1 MPQVVTIFQNIRET
15 ETPFFKDVTYILQ
28 RIKEGKNQEL
38 VKKIRAEKDKTKR
51 NELKKNLPAIC
62 FSGKFNKRSDSSIVE
77 HSGLICLD
85 FDGYEKKKNLLEDK
99 ENFQNNKFVY
109 SVFVSPSGNGL
120 KVLVKIPPNPENHTK
135 YFNSLK
141 KEFNS
146 SYFDTTSKNVS
157 RVCYE
162 SYDRLLHI
170 NNTSSIW
177 DKIEEEEYEEKS
189 AFQRYTCIKNN
200 KRK

>member
-85 FDGYEKKKNLLEDK
+85 FDGYEKKKE
-99 ENFQNNKFVY
+99 FV
-109 SVFVSPSGNGL
+109 GGQGEL
-120 KVLVKIPPNPENHTK
+120 
-135 YFNSLK
+135 
-141 KEFNS
+141 
-146 SYFDTTSKNVS
+146 SK
-157 RVCYE
+157 
-162 SYDRLLHI
+162 
-170 NNTSSIW
+170 
-177 DKIEEEEYEEKS
+177 
-189 AFQRYTCIKNN
+189 Q
-200 KRK
+200 

>member
-99 ENFQNNKFVY
+99 ENFQNNKFVF

-120 KVLVKIPPNPENHTK
+120 KVFLHQKDNPQI
-135 YFNSLK
+135 
-141 KEFNS
+141 
-146 SYFDTTSKNVS
+146 
-157 RVCYE
+157 
-162 SYDRLLHI
+162 LL
-170 NNTSSIW
+170 
-177 DKIEEEEYEEKS
+177 
-189 AFQRYTCIKNN
+189 R
-200 KRK
+200 